1 MSLHKKYENN
11 LNVIADNLKRI
22 RTDKNISLSSLSNK
36 LMLMGVDISK
46 QSLYRIEQNKRSVR
60 DYELSSIAVS
70 LGVKTDDLLQ
80 DFIND
85 ITKNW
90 WNSFWYFLIIS
101 IFNR

>member
-11 LNVIADNLKRI
+11 LNVIVDNLKELRKS
-22 RTDKNISLSSLSNK
+22 KNISLSALSNK

-60 DYELSSIAVS
+60 DYELSSIAIS
-70 LGVKTDDLLQ
+70 LGVKTDDLLK

-85 ITKNW
+85 ITKN
-90 WNSFWYFLIIS
+90 
-101 IFNR
+101 

>member
-60 DYELSSIAVS
+60 DYELSCIALALEISTDELLKKFTDSI
-70 LGVKTDDLLQ
+70 K
-80 DFIND
+80 
-85 ITKNW
+85 
-90 WNSFWYFLIIS
+90 
-101 IFNR
+101 